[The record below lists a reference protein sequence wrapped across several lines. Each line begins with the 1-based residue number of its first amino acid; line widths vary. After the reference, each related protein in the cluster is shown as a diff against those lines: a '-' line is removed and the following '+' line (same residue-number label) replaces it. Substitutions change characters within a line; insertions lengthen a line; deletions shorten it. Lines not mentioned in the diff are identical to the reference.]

1 MEIAL
6 ALLVVAA
13 AGYLFVTERYPAALV
28 AMMAL
33 TACLLLALVIPW
45 IPGLRATHWITVNEG
60 VAGFSNPATLTV
72 AAMFVLSAGLQ
83 HTGAIAWLGPGLGR
97 LAGRRTLLVVAL
109 MAVTCAVSA
118 FVNNTAAVA
127 IFLPIVLTACAR
139 SGAPASRFL
148 IPLSYASQFGGVC
161 TLIGTSTNLL
171 VSSISEQAGHGAFG
185 LFEFLPLGAILAGTG
200 VLYLA
205 VAGRWLLPD
214 RSGRGGSRTYQ
225 VTDYVTEFR
234 IPPGSPLVGRTV
246 ADSGFGREQ
255 GAQLRTVLRAG
266 TSTWPEP
273 SLVFQ
278 ADDVLLVE
286 APAAELIP
294 LQRAWRLK
302 SEPQFRFGHEMS
314 HDDPVHL
321 AEVVLAPGSRLVGRT
336 LEEADFRR
344 LHNCLVLGLRT
355 RERLPFLRIGVARLG
370 AGDALLVLGS
380 RDDLARLRSDPEFL
394 MLDRIEEP
402 ALRRAK
408 VPLALGIF
416 AAVVV
421 LAAVGAVPIL
431 PAALAGCV
439 VLVATR
445 CLSIEEA
452 CEAIDWK
459 VIFLLAG
466 VLPLGLVMQKS
477 GAAALLAEGAAGLAR
492 PWGPVAALA
501 AIYIVTAT
509 LTEFMSNG
517 ATAVLLAPIAM
528 AVAASL
534 GVDERPLLIA
544 VCLAASTSFC
554 TPVGYQTNAMVQH
567 AGGYRF
573 ADYLRIG
580 LPLNII
586 FAVLCIWLIP
596 RYWPF

>member
-1 MEIAL
+1 
-6 ALLVVAA
+6 
-13 AGYLFVTERYPAALV
+13 
-28 AMMAL
+28 
-33 TACLLLALVIPW
+33 
-45 IPGLRATHWITVNEG
+45 
-60 VAGFSNPATLTV
+60 
-72 AAMFVLSAGLQ
+72 
-83 HTGAIAWLGPGLGR
+83 
-97 LAGRRTLLVVAL
+97 
-109 MAVTCAVSA
+109 
-118 FVNNTAAVA
+118 
-127 IFLPIVLTACAR
+127 
-139 SGAPASRFL
+139 
-148 IPLSYASQFGGVC
+148 
-161 TLIGTSTNLL
+161 
-171 VSSISEQAGHGAFG
+171 
-185 LFEFLPLGAILAGTG
+185 
-200 VLYLA
+200 
-205 VAGRWLLPD
+205 
-214 RSGRGGSRTYQ
+214 
-225 VTDYVTEFR
+225 
-234 IPPGSPLVGRTV
+234 
-246 ADSGFGREQ
+246 
-255 GAQLRTVLRAG
+255 
-266 TSTWPEP
+266 
-273 SLVFQ
+273 
-278 ADDVLLVE
+278 
-286 APAAELIP
+286 
-294 LQRAWRLK
+294 
-302 SEPQFRFGHEMS
+302 
-314 HDDPVHL
+314 
-321 AEVVLAPGSRLVGRT
+321 

>member
-6 ALLVVAA
+6 ALLVVVG
-13 AGYLFVTERYPAALV
+13 AGYLFVTERYPSALV
-28 AMMAL
+28 ALMAL
-33 TACLLLALVIPW
+33 TACLLVALVIPW
-45 IPGLRATHWITVNEG
+45 IPGLRASHWITIDEG

-83 HTGAIAWLGPGLGR
+83 QTGAIGWLGPGLGR
-97 LAGRRTLLVVAL
+97 LAARRTTLVVAL
-109 MAVTCAVSA
+109 MAVTCTVSA

-185 LFEFLPLGAILAGTG
+185 LFEFFPLGAILAGSG
-200 VLYLA
+200 MLYLA

-225 VTDYVTEFR
+225 VPDYVTEFR
-234 IPPGSPLVGRTV
+234 IPGDSPLVGRTV
-246 ADSGFGREQ
+246 ADSGFGRAQ
-255 GAQLRTVLRAG
+255 GAQLRAVLRAG
-266 TSTWPEP
+266 RSAGPAP
-273 SLVFQ
+273 DLVFR

-294 LQRAWRLK
+294 LQTAWRLK
-302 SEPQFRFGHEMS
+302 SDPEFRFGHELS
-314 HDDPVHL
+314 RNDPMHL
-321 AEVVLAPGSRLVGRT
+321 AEIVLAPGSRLVGRT
-336 LEEADFRR
+336 LAESDFRR
-344 LHNCLVLGLRT
+344 LHGCLVLGLRS
-355 RERLPFLRIGVARLG
+355 RARLPFLRLAGTNLG

-380 RDDLARLRSDPEFL
+380 RDDLARLRVDPEFL

-416 AAVVV
+416 ATVVT
-421 LAAVGAVPIL
+421 LASVGAMPIL

-439 VLVATR
+439 ALVATR

-477 GAAALLAEGAAGLAR
+477 GAAALLAEGAASLGR
-492 PWGPVAALA
+492 PLGPVAALA
-501 AIYIVTAT
+501 AIYLVTAV

-534 GVDERPLLIA
+534 GIDERPLLMA
-544 VCLAASTSFC
+544 VCFAASTSFC

-580 LPLNII
+580 LPLNLL
-586 FAVLCIWLIP
+586 FAALCIWLIP